1 MIITPDTPKPPEP
14 EDDQSMFVSPK
25 DRLNFYR
32 NEIHNEAANLSSRT
46 NAYLSAQSFLVIAY
60 GSSMANMNPEWGE
73 LFTLVIP
80 PTLALLGILSSL
92 SAWPG
97 IKAACDIIDHWYS
110 KQTSLLSCEPAVG
123 RVYDDSPLFSR
134 WESNLNGQR
143 KSLLFSM
150 RSPWLFSAFWL
161 FFGGFSI
168 WLHL

>member
-1 MIITPDTPKPPEP
+1 MIITPENPPPPEP
-14 EDDQSMFVSPK
+14 DRDQTMFVSPK

-60 GSSMANMNPEWGE
+60 GSSMANMNPDWGE

-80 PTLALLGILSSL
+80 PMLALLGILSSL

-97 IKAACDIIDHWYS
+97 IKAACDIIDHWYI
-110 KQTSLLSCEPAVG
+110 KQTGLLNCEPEVG
-123 RVYDDSPLFSR
+123 RIYDDSPLFSS
-134 WESNLNGQR
+134 WESSLKGQR

>member
-1 MIITPDTPKPPEP
+1 MIITPENPPPPEP
-14 EDDQSMFVSPK
+14 DRDQTMFVSPK

-60 GSSMANMNPEWGE
+60 GSSMANMNPDWGE

-110 KQTSLLSCEPAVG
+110 KQSSLLKCEPAVG
-123 RVYDDSPLFSR
+123 RVYDDSPLFSS
-134 WESNLNGQR
+134 WESSLKGQR

-161 FFGGFSI
+161 FFGCFSI